1 MQINSNVGQLIRSEN
16 DQIKLLMDG
25 EMFTDDAA
33 IYRKLSSLTGVNAIR
48 DDFNYWQNNN
58 YECYSAK
65 PLWINLEDQSTQ
77 HILFDDNIR
86 LYEENDCIV
95 NVRLMNKAKNKY
107 ENIDFE
113 CYRIFEKCSILQPN
127 LIELLNPHL
136 RRDSKKNHYCEKLK
150 KSEVIYQKM
159 LEKSESHQII
169 KKCFNERS
177 GADEDAEN
185 VDEQALK
192 CAAKHPP
199 VLSKKPKSILVIN
212 NSLNLEIADEENKID
227 TKNKNSSR
235 ACSLQ

>member
-1 MQINSNVGQLIRSEN
+1 MKINPNIGQLIRSDN
-16 DQIKLLMDG
+16 DQIKLLMDS
-25 EMFTDDAA
+25 EMFADDAA
-33 IYRKLSSLTGVNAIR
+33 IYKKLSSLTGINAIR

-65 PLWINLEDQSTQ
+65 PLWINLEDHNTQ
-77 HILFDDNIR
+77 HIIFDDNIR

-169 KKCFNERS
+169 KKCFNETQCV
-177 GADEDAEN
+177 DEYEEN
-185 VDEQALK
+185 VDEQAPK
-192 CAAKHPP
+192 SVAKDTS

-227 TKNKNSSR
+227 IKNKNSSR